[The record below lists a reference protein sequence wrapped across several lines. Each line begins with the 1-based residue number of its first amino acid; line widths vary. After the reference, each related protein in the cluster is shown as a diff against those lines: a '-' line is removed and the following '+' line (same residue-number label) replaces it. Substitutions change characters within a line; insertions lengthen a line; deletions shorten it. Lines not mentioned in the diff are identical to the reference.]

1 MDLVPQDNPAT
12 PRTPASAGASP
23 LDDLVSPGARVLK
36 AQALARAAYKGDLE
50 TVEELLDEGV
60 SPNSKD
66 AYGCASPPT
75 PCAQHLPALLVCLGC
90 CARER
95 TS

>member
-12 PRTPASAGASP
+12 PRTPASGPGASP

-66 AYGCASPPT
+66 AYGCASAPT
-75 PCAQHLPALLVCLGC
+75 PRAQHPRCLSASAAAPARGLW
-90 CARER
+90 
-95 TS
+95 

>member
-12 PRTPASAGASP
+12 PRTPASGAGASP

-66 AYGCASPPT
+66 AYGCASAPT
-75 PCAQHLPALLVCLGC
+75 HTQHPRCPHVPV
-90 CARER
+90 
-95 TS
+95 